1 MNLINI
7 SGLKHLIITLYLA
20 GFFIPAIFNSALAAP
35 MIENTRTLEV
45 KLRYKAVDEIN
56 ISSAFSE
63 EDNRSEAGGSLFK
76 NFRNSRVTNDFIIAG
91 GLLATAGDFGAG
103 LKRMAFAGKSGGAA
117 ATIFEESKYEN
128 AFKILN
134 GVGCFG
140 AELSAAA
147 FDGENFYFGA
157 RGGDLIELNDRAVR
171 RISIISAAGRF
182 GINKLKTRGGA
193 LFILTAGGGLYIYVK
208 NRIYKISDRSH
219 GLASN
224 DVNDIDIFEKNNI
237 TYLALALS
245 GGSVILK
252 VNSFEANDMERVY
265 SQKSASSFDAVHYED
280 GSVYFGG
287 ASGLERVEIGAV
299 NFEKTHVL
307 KDIFVTSITGAGGGT
322 GSGGTFQGENPAVIF
337 STYASGIF
345 SLGCRG
351 GVPVKLITQSR
362 LASVKAAEGI
372 KKVEAAGG
380 ALYLLSKNAL
390 FKYSGSG
397 LQIIEENS
405 RGFSDKITALCE
417 YAGYLFC
424 ATFDGGVFV
433 YDRGRALDFGSLC
446 AQKLSGAQT
455 NALARFGNYLLI
467 GSTSGLDVFDHSSR
481 RLIPLKNPL
490 ESPRVNAL
498 HVSSERAF
506 IGTSAGISVLKAD
519 MSVENISLDP
529 NIIDKRVYCIYYDR
543 ASDIIYFGTYR
554 GFGEMKYSSRQLKTY
569 FTINSAI
576 ADNWVTAIAPY
587 DPDNLLAATYDRA
600 ISLFNL
606 RTKKFTP
613 FGAKNTL
620 PSKMV
625 NANALFN
632 YGDFTFAGTY
642 NGGLALIDRGR
653 GGRSRHFNARNALMS
668 NMVTSFAVYKDTI
681 AAGTF
686 SGISFIRQKD
696 LQSAFEF

>member
-1 MNLINI
+1 M
-7 SGLKHLIITLYLA
+7 A
-20 GFFIPAIFNSALAAP
+20 GFFIPAIFNNAAAAP
-35 MIENTRTLEV
+35 ISENTRTLEV

-56 ISSAFSE
+56 ISSAFLE
-63 EDNRSEAGGSLFK
+63 EDSRSEAGGSLFK
-76 NFRNSRVTNDFIIAG
+76 NFRNSRVINDFTLDG
-91 GLLATAGDFGAG
+91 GLLVTAGDFGAG
-103 LKRMAFAGKSGGAA
+103 LTRMAFAGESGGAGNL
-117 ATIFEESKYEN
+117 FEERKYEN
-128 AFKILN
+128 AFKTLN
-134 GVGCFG
+134 GGGCFG

-147 FDGENFYFGA
+147 FDGDNFYFGA
-157 RGGDLIELNDRAVR
+157 RGGDLIELNDRSIR

-182 GINKLKTRGGA
+182 GINKLKSRGGA

-219 GLASN
+219 GLPSN
-224 DVNDIDIFEKNNI
+224 DVNDIDIFEKDNI

-252 VNSFEANDMERVY
+252 VNSFEANDLERVY
-265 SQKSASSFDAVHYED
+265 LQKSASSFDAAFYAD

-287 ASGLERVEIGAV
+287 ASGLERVEMCAV
-299 NFEKTHVL
+299 NFEKALVL
-307 KDIFVTSITGAGGGT
+307 KDIFVTSITGAGGGKT
-322 GSGGTFQGENPAVIF
+322 AADGNPAIIF
-337 STYASGIF
+337 STYASGVF
-345 SLGCRG
+345 RLDCRG
-351 GVPVKLITQSR
+351 GAPIKLITQSR
-362 LASVKAAEGI
+362 LASLKAAEGI
-372 KKVEAAGG
+372 KKVEAGG
-380 ALYLLSKNAL
+380 DGLYLLSKNAL
-390 FKYSGSG
+390 FKYGGSR
-397 LQIIEENS
+397 LQIIEENR

-433 YDRGRALDFGSLC
+433 YDRGRAADFGSLC

-455 NALARFGNYLLI
+455 NALAAFGNYLLI
-467 GSTSGLDVFDHSSR
+467 GSTSGLDVFDYSSR
-481 RLIPLKNPL
+481 RLVPLKNQL

-498 HVSSERAF
+498 HVSSDRAF

-529 NIIDKRVYCIYYDR
+529 NIIDKRVYCVYYDR
-543 ASDIIYFGTYR
+543 AADIIYFGTYR

-576 ADNWVTAIAPY
+576 ADNWITAIAPY
-587 DPDNLLAATYDRA
+587 GADNLLAATYDRG
-600 ISLFNL
+600 ISLFNV

-632 YGDFTFAGTY
+632 HGDFIFAGTY

-653 GGRSRHFNARNALMS
+653 GGRFRHFNSRNAIMS
-668 NMVTSFAVYKDTI
+668 NMVTSFAVYKDMI